1 MLSGK
6 KLGVRSWF
14 QNDGEPALKNFAGF
28 EYYYWIMSTRLIE
41 RQDNLPTLDD
51 LVGGIHLIL
60 TLPRLLRRRVNS
72 KEAHAEHSHRLAH
85 REDNFL
91 SLARQAIYANPVSPY
106 LRLLKA
112 VGCEYQDLEQL
123 VRREGLEGTFRF
135 LYRRGVYLTV
145 DEFKGVRPVVRGGT
159 TCHLRPEDLRDPRAR
174 LHMVGLTG
182 GSRGPRRPV
191 PIDFALVRE
200 HAGEMLLEL
209 EARGC
214 VDNVCAAWNV
224 PGSGAI
230 RRMVQ
235 YSLLGSP
242 PARWFSL
249 VDPAADGMHPRYL
262 WSARAVK
269 FAGLLA
275 GVALPSPTPVSI
287 QDPLPIVHWMS
298 QVLKSGKIPFLHTY
312 ASCAVRVCQAALAA
326 GISLRGAQF
335 TMGGEP
341 TTEARLAVVRQAGA
355 VPQVHCGSGETGG
368 FGRGCM
374 APQAPDDVHFYRH
387 RYAVVQPGE
396 HAKDNL
402 PPRALLISTLLPR
415 ARMIMLNV
423 SMGDQAVLSERSC
436 GCPLEKLGW
445 TTHLHEIRSFEKLT
459 AGGMT
464 FYDSDLVRVLEEIL
478 PARFG
483 GGPTDYQIVD
493 ESTEDKVPR
502 VRLLIHPRIGPLD
515 LQVVR
520 QVFLAAVGDGSRVE
534 QVMMMAWRDAGLPVV
549 EREEPRLTAG
559 GKVQHVHR
567 EFGKTR

>member
-1 MLSGK
+1 
-6 KLGVRSWF
+6 
-14 QNDGEPALKNFAGF
+14 
-28 EYYYWIMSTRLIE
+28 MSTRPIE
-41 RQDNLPTLDD
+41 HQNNLPTLDD
-51 LVGGIHLIL
+51 LVGGLHLIVS
-60 TLPRLLRRRVNS
+60 LPRLLRQRVTS
-72 KEAHAEHSHRLAH
+72 AEAHAEHRHRLAH

-91 SLARQAIYANPVSPY
+91 SLAREAIYGNAASPY
-106 LRLLKA
+106 RRLLEMA
-112 VGCEYQDLEQL
+112 GCEYHDLEEL
-123 VRREGLEGTFRF
+123 VRREGLEGALRL
-135 LYRRGVYLTV
+135 LYRRGVYLTL
-145 DEFKGVRPVVRGGT
+145 DEFKGTPPIVRGSAT
-159 TCHLRPEDLRDPRAR
+159 FHLKPEELRDPRAR
-174 LHMVGLTG
+174 LHMVGRTG
-182 GSRGPRRPV
+182 GSRGSRRPV
-191 PIDFALVRE
+191 PIDFELVRE
-200 HAGEMLLEL
+200 HAGEILLEL
-209 EARGC
+209 EAREC
-214 VDNVCAAWNV
+214 VDSVRAAWNV
-224 PGSGAI
+224 PGAGAI
-230 RRMVQ
+230 RRIVQ
-235 YSLLGSP
+235 YSLLGAP

-249 VDPAADGMHPRYL
+249 MDPAANGVHPRYR
-262 WSARAVK
+262 WSARAVR

-275 GVALPSPTPVSI
+275 GVALPSPTPVSL

-402 PPRALLISTLLPR
+402 PPRALLISTLLPK

-423 SMGDQAVLSERSC
+423 SMGDQAVLSERNC

-502 VRLLIHPRIGPLD
+502 VRLLIHPRVGPLD
-515 LQVVR
+515 LQTVR
-520 QVFLAAVGDGSRVE
+520 QVFLGAIGEGSGVE
-534 QVMMMAWRDAGLPVV
+534 RVMMLTWRDAGLPIV
-549 EREEPRLTAG
+549 EREAPKLTGG

>member
-1 MLSGK
+1 
-6 KLGVRSWF
+6 
-14 QNDGEPALKNFAGF
+14 
-28 EYYYWIMSTRLIE
+28 
-41 RQDNLPTLDD
+41 
-51 LVGGIHLIL
+51 
-60 TLPRLLRRRVNS
+60 
-72 KEAHAEHSHRLAH
+72 
-85 REDNFL
+85 L
-91 SLARQAIYANPVSPY
+91 SLAREAIYHNPVSPY
-106 LRLLKA
+106 LYLLKA
-112 VGCEYQDLEQL
+112 AGCEYQDLEQL
-123 VRREGLEGTFRF
+123 VRREGVEAALHF
-135 LYRRGVYLTV
+135 LFRRGVYLTV
-145 DEFKGVRPVVRGGT
+145 DEFKGTRAVVRGST
-159 TCHLRPEDLRDPRAR
+159 TIHMTLDQLRDPRAQ
-174 LHMVGLTG
+174 LNMVGRTG

-191 PIDFALVRE
+191 PIDFELVRE
-200 HAGEMLLEL
+200 HAGEILLEL

-214 VDNVCAAWNV
+214 VNSVPAAWNV
-224 PGSGAI
+224 PGAGAI
-230 RRMVQ
+230 RRIVQ
-235 YSLLGSP
+235 YSLLGAP

-249 VDPAADGMHPRYL
+249 VDPAAKGIHPRYR

-275 GVALPSPTPVSI
+275 GVSLPQPIPVSL
-287 QDPLPIVHWMS
+287 QDPLPIVRWMS
-298 QVLKSGKIPFLHTY
+298 DVLKSGKIPFLHTY

-515 LQVVR
+515 LQAVR

-567 EFGKTR
+567 DFRAIRS